1 MATSFNKALP
11 IAIGTDHA
19 GYDDKEILKTYL
31 TELGWTVDDKGTHSK
46 ESADY
51 PDFSHPVASAVQK
64 GEATFGILICG
75 SGIGVSIAANRH
87 KGVRAA
93 LCYNKE
99 IAKLCREHNDANVLC
114 LPARFVSMD
123 DMKVFIDLFIE
134 TNFEGGRHTR
144 RVEKIE
150 L

>member
-1 MATSFNKALP
+1 MSVFNKALP
-11 IAIGTDHA
+11 VAIGTDHA
-19 GYDDKEILKTYL
+19 GYDDKEILKAYL
-31 TELGWTVDDKGTHSK
+31 QELGWTIDDKGTHSK

-51 PDFSHPVASAVQK
+51 PDFAHPVATAVETGQ
-64 GEATFGILICG
+64 AAFGILICG

-93 LCYNKE
+93 LAYNKE

-114 LPARFVSMD
+114 LPARFISME
-123 DMKVFIDLFIE
+123 DMKEYIGIFTD
-134 TNFEGGRHTR
+134 TAFEGGRHIR

>member
-1 MATSFNKALP
+1 MSVFNQELP
-11 IAIGTDHA
+11 VAIGTDHA
-19 GYDDKEILKTYL
+19 GYDDKEILKGFL
-31 TELGWTVDDKGTHSK
+31 SELGWTIDDKGTFSK

-51 PDFSHPVASAVQK
+51 PDFAHPVAAAVETGQ
-64 GEATFGILICG
+64 AAFGVLICG

-99 IAKLCREHNDANVLC
+99 IAKLCREHNDANVIC
-114 LPARFVSMD
+114 LPARFISMD
-123 DMKVFIDLFIE
+123 DMKEYLRIY
-134 TNFEGGRHTR
+134 TSTPFEGGRHTR

>member
-1 MATSFNKALP
+1 MSVFNKELP
-11 IAIGTDHA
+11 VAIGTDHA
-19 GYDDKEILKTYL
+19 GYDDKEILKGYL
-31 TELGWTVDDKGTHSK
+31 QELGWTIDDKGTFSK

-51 PDFSHPVASAVQK
+51 PDFAHPVASAVETGK
-64 GEATFGILICG
+64 AAFGVLICG

-93 LCYNKE
+93 LCYNKD
-99 IAKLCREHNDANVLC
+99 IAKLCREHNDANVIC
-114 LPARFVSMD
+114 LPARFISME
-123 DMKVFIDLFIE
+123 DMKEYINIFTE
-134 TNFEGGRHTR
+134 TSFEGGRHIR

>member
-1 MATSFNKALP
+1 M
-11 IAIGTDHA
+11 AIGTDHA
-19 GYDDKEILKTYL
+19 GYDDKETLKAYL
-31 TELGWTVDDKGTHSK
+31 QELGWTIDDKGTHSK

-51 PDFSHPVASAVQK
+51 PDFAHPVAAAVEAGQ
-64 GEATFGILICG
+64 ATFGILICG

-93 LCYNKE
+93 LAYNKE
-99 IAKLCREHNDANVLC
+99 IARLCREHNDANVLC
-114 LPARFVSMD
+114 LPARFISME
-123 DMKVFIDLFIE
+123 DMKEYIDIF
-134 TNFEGGRHTR
+134 TSTAFEGGRHIR